1 MSGLVIMLDYII
13 CNIHEL
19 MFLNMLQFGWYN
31 TIFIIAIFKVYVGT
45 AKLHCFS
52 VCSSFNK
59 VVLPAPRINLKKLAI
74 KKHFFLSLSCFIVLW
89 ARFWKWDLARPRHH
103 MLSPSSSVPLKYYL
117 LIKKKKVNEKV
128 NAIAFNSSILFLSQT
143 IYLVRR

>member
-74 KKHFFLSLSCFIVLW
+74 EKHFFLSLSCFIVLW

-117 LIKKKKVNEKV
+117 LIKKKKSEREGECN
-128 NAIAFNSSILFLSQT
+128 T
-143 IYLVRR
+143 IPPYYFYLISFIF